1 MKIPSIRTVERVVN
15 LIPAVKE
22 LIPKHSTE
30 DTGLLAII
38 KKQEDELHNKKAE
51 IYTLRKQ
58 IEQLQ
63 ETVDKLVLEFG
74 EKLQGNTIT
83 NNKRI
88 TG

>member
-15 LIPAVKE
+15 LIPVVKE

-51 IYTLRKQ
+51 MQHAY
-58 IEQLQ
+58 
-63 ETVDKLVLEFG
+63 
-74 EKLQGNTIT
+74 
-83 NNKRI
+83 
-88 TG
+88 